1 MYWATAPSY
10 IYLSENND
18 VFNASLCIIG
28 VYVLMYLGYHEWL
41 SAQKKEYPSALNWI
55 AGSTFIAGI
64 IYFTI
69 DSGVFP
75 GLRAWLIESVADQ
88 STWLLNVFGVPATR
102 MGTTIIYN
110 GSPVTIIFA
119 CTAIQ
124 SLVLFVGMNGALKNV
139 RLKRKVGTI
148 AITALPVYFLN
159 LIRNASVVYLVGARI
174 TSFEI
179 AHNVLFKILALVALV
194 LLLLINIKLIP
205 SLYDEVL
212 GIIELPKQQGP
223 VERFIGRLVGKKS
236 HAPR

>member
-1 MYWATAPSY
+1 
-10 IYLSENND
+10 
-18 VFNASLCIIG
+18 
-28 VYVLMYLGYHEWL
+28 
-41 SAQKKEYPSALNWI
+41 
-55 AGSTFIAGI
+55 
-64 IYFTI
+64 
-69 DSGVFP
+69 
-75 GLRAWLIESVADQ
+75 
-88 STWLLNVFGVPATR
+88 
-102 MGTTIIYN
+102 MGTTIVYN
-110 GSPVTIIFA
+110 GSQVTIIFA

-139 RLKRKVGTI
+139 SLKRKAGTI

-212 GIIELPKQQGP
+212 GIIELPKRQGP